1 MITSRVYEDAITY
14 QSVSQSVKTPR
25 RYVKTFLI
33 KSRVKETAVSPV
45 QYKLDRGA
53 GSWFDT

>member
-1 MITSRVYEDAITY
+1 MITSRVYVDAITY
-14 QSVSQSVKTPR
+14 QSVSKTPR

-33 KSRVKETAVSPV
+33 KSRVKEIAVSPV

>member
-1 MITSRVYEDAITY
+1 MMQLHI
-14 QSVSQSVKTPR
+14 SQSVKTPR